1 MHQELVAKAQ
11 LQKEIYARLVTAL
24 TMFEETE
31 VNATEAVEGLYKT
44 LVLVQ
49 NSWEEMGLQS

>member
-31 VNATEAVEGLYKT
+31 VHATEAVEGLYKT

>member
-24 TMFEETE
+24 TTFEETA
-31 VNATEAVEGLYKT
+31 VDATEAVEELYKT

>member
-1 MHQELVAKAQ
+1 MHQELVAKVQ
-11 LQKEIYARLVTAL
+11 LQKETYARLVTAL
-24 TMFEETE
+24 TTFEEPS
-31 VNATEAVEGLYKT
+31 VDATEAVEGLYKT

>member
-24 TMFEETE
+24 TTFEETE
-31 VNATEAVEGLYKT
+31 VDATEAVEGLYKT

>member
-11 LQKEIYARLVTAL
+11 LQKEIYARLVAAL
-24 TMFEETE
+24 TTFEETA
-31 VNATEAVEGLYKT
+31 VDATEAVEGLYKT

>member
-11 LQKEIYARLVTAL
+11 LQKEIYTRLVTAL
-24 TMFEETE
+24 TTFEETE
-31 VNATEAVEGLYKT
+31 VDATEAVEELYKT